1 MFRIPDTAQL
11 LKPSSRTT
19 VAVAA
24 CLGAAAL
31 VAGCG
36 GGDRVKSFQPQ
47 QIIAFGDENSAF
59 DDTATTATPLVDF
72 RTIPGAP
79 TSTADVPYRARYTI
93 NVIADAA
100 FLCKNQA
107 PNVAAMAG
115 CLDINNDI
123 LSPTEFPGYPTSTSF
138 FQSQSSVEQYRL
150 IDNVVPVI
158 GEVETGV
165 LTGAIPGT
173 TPSPVYRS
181 SDHYYYCSVDFSAN
195 VGNWV
200 QVLAHDFGAG
210 LSFGGSAGCPQDS
223 GNGRS
228 YAAWGAKVDDVEAQV
243 NANLGALRDGV
254 LVTMLAGQNDI
265 LASWVAVQGGGN
277 QVTALRLMR
286 DKGAQLGRVINTI
299 VGTGAR
305 VVYLTVP
312 DMGKAP
318 KTSANPAL
326 ATALTQ
332 AFNEGYENAGG
343 LVLSVLTNG
352 HKIVKVDGYTQIQN
366 LAGSGSYVVG
376 TAACQKDTSLVKLPN
391 GTTIAA
397 ASNGAW
403 TPTMEEKA
411 LLLNCTSNN
420 LKVETAGTPTT
431 EEVRAYFGSYLW
443 ADDSHLSPVGHS
455 ALAALAIARVRDQ
468 L

>member
-11 LKPSSRTT
+11 LKHSSRTG
-19 VAVAA
+19 VALAA
-24 CLGAAAL
+24 CLSAAAL

-36 GGDRVKSFQPQ
+36 GGDRVKSFVPQ

-59 DDTATTATPLVDF
+59 DDTATASVATARLVDF
-72 RTIPGAP
+72 GA
-79 TSTADVPYRARYTI
+79 ANVPYAARYTI
-93 NVIADAA
+93 NVVANAQ
-100 FLCKNQA
+100 FLCKIGK
-107 PNVAAMAG
+107 PDKAARAG
-115 CLDINNDI
+115 CVKPSPSSDPDVL
-123 LSPTEFPGYPTSTSF
+123 LSTDYPGYPNSTSVF
-138 FQSQSSVEQYRL
+138 LPQLSEIQYRL
-150 IDNVVPVI
+150 DSTIPVI
-158 GEVETGV
+158 GEVETGD
-165 LTGAIPGT
+165 LTGAISGT

-181 SDHYYYCSVDFSAN
+181 TDHFYYCSVDFDAN

-200 QVLAHDFGAG
+200 QLLAHDFGGG
-210 LSFGGSAGCPQDS
+210 LSLGGSAGCPQDS

-228 YAAWGAKVDDVEAQV
+228 YASWGAKVDDVEAQV

-254 LVTMLAGQNDI
+254 LATVLAGQNDI
-265 LASWVAVQGGGN
+265 LASWTSVQAGGD
-277 QVTALRLMR
+277 QATALRLMSQ
-286 DKGAQLGRVINTI
+286 KGAQLGRVINTI

-305 VVYLTVP
+305 VAYLTVP

-318 KTSANPAL
+318 RTAANPAL

-352 HKIVKVDGYTQIQN
+352 HKIVKVDGFTQIN
-366 LAGSGSYVVG
+366 NVAASGNYVVS
-376 TAACQKDTSLVKLPN
+376 TPACVTDTSLVKLPN
-391 GTTIAA
+391 GTTIDDAA
-397 ASNGAW
+397 TAGGW
-403 TPTMEEKA
+403 TQTMKDKA

-420 LKVETAGTPTT
+420 LKIDTPATST
-431 EEVRAYFGSYLW
+431 SEAVRAYFGSYLW

-455 ALAALAIARVRDQ
+455 GLAALAITRVRDQ

>member
-1 MFRIPDTAQL
+1 MFRIPDTARL
-11 LKPSSRTT
+11 LNSRRTG

-24 CLGAAAL
+24 CLSAAAL

-36 GGDRVKSFQPQ
+36 GGDRVKSFQPT

-59 DDTATTATPLVDF
+59 DDTAASGTPLVAF
-72 RTIPGAP
+72 GTTAIPG
-79 TSTADVPYRARYTI
+79 SRYTI
-93 NVIADAA
+93 NVVSDASFDCKTSPPNENVSADCVSPSV
-100 FLCKNQA
+100 LLE
-107 PNVAAMAG
+107 VA
-115 CLDINNDI
+115 D
-123 LSPTEFPGYPTSTSF
+123 YPVSTSSF
-138 FQSQSSVEQYRL
+138 FLPSTRVFGYRAVSG
-150 IDNVVPVI
+150 IPIVNEVV
-158 GEVETGV
+158 TGS
-165 LTGAIPGT
+165 LTEAVSGT
-173 TPSPVYRS
+173 PNPVYRTT
-181 SDHYYYCSVDFSAN
+181 DHYYYCSVDFN
-195 VGNWV
+195 TYIGNWV

-210 LSFGGSAGCPQDS
+210 LSLGGSAGCPQDS

-254 LVTMLAGQNDI
+254 LATMLAGQNDI
-265 LASWVAVQGGGN
+265 LASWDAVQGGGD

-318 KTSANPAL
+318 KTAANPAL

-352 HKIVKVDGYTQIQN
+352 HKIVKVDGFTQVNN
-366 LAGSGSYVVG
+366 LAASGSYV
-376 TAACQKDTSLVKLPN
+376 TATPACESNPLLVKLPD
-391 GTTIAA
+391 GRTLD
-397 ASNGAW
+397 SVSGGW
-403 TPTMEEKA
+403 TQTMKDKA

-420 LKVETAGTPTT
+420 LRILSGNYSASPPTN
-431 EEVRAYFGSYLW
+431 EVRANFGSYLW
-443 ADDSHLSPVGHS
+443 ADSTHLSPMGHS
-455 ALAALAIARVRDQ
+455 GLAALAISRIRDQ

>member
-1 MFRIPDTAQL
+1 MFRIPDTARL
-11 LKPSSRTT
+11 LNSRRTG
-19 VAVAA
+19 VAVAT
-24 CLGAAAL
+24 CLSAAAL

-36 GGDRVKSFQPQ
+36 GGDRVKNFEPQ
-47 QIIAFGDENSAF
+47 QIIAFGDEHSAF
-59 DDTATTATPLVDF
+59 DDTATASSATARLVDF
-72 RTIPGAP
+72 GA
-79 TSTADVPYRARYTI
+79 ANVPYVARYTI
-93 NVIADAA
+93 NVVADVQ
-100 FLCKNQA
+100 FLCKTTQ
-107 PNVAAMAG
+107 PDERDPAG
-115 CLDINNDI
+115 CKAVGTEGAPGYDAGI
-123 LSPTEFPGYPTSTSF
+123 LLTTDYPTSASF
-138 FQSQSSVEQYRL
+138 FQPQTSAIHFRL
-150 IDNVVPVI
+150 TSNIPII
-158 GEVETGV
+158 GEVETGD
-165 LTGAIPGT
+165 LSGAIPGT

-181 SDHYYYCSVDFSAN
+181 TDHIYYCSVDFDAN

-210 LSFGGSAGCPQDS
+210 LSLGGSAGCPQDS

-254 LVTMLAGQNDI
+254 LATMLAGQNDI
-265 LASWVAVQGGGN
+265 LASWEAVQLGGN

-318 KTSANPAL
+318 KTAANPAL

-376 TAACQKDTSLVKLPN
+376 TAACQTDTSLVKLPN

-397 ASNGAW
+397 ASTAGSW

-420 LKVETAGTPTT
+420 LKVETAGTSTT
-431 EEVRAYFGSYLW
+431 EEVRAYFGNYLW
-443 ADDSHLSPVGHS
+443 ADDSRLGPVGHN